1 MTVRLLPRSL
11 FGRIALILFLGLAA
25 AQVLTFLVVLRERSE
40 ASWTMMVGYLAKD
53 VASAVAILDRLPPA
67 ERAEWLPRL
76 DRRNYSYSLE
86 PQQRRGGADPDLRML
101 ASAVSAVLG
110 PDRPVETASPMQLHV
125 RLADGTPLSVVLAP
139 PAMLI
144 SSWIF
149 VVLAAQLALL
159 GAAAWFAVRLVAR
172 PLTTL
177 AVASD
182 SLGPDLK
189 APVLPEGGPLEVAHA
204 ARAFNAMQR
213 RIADHLTERTRILA
227 AVSHDLQ
234 TPITRMRLRVDLLED
249 AALRDRL
256 QGDLEAMRALVREGI
271 SYARSAEGIAE
282 PPARVD
288 LNALLDSLAHDYRDA
303 GHSIRLSGKVA
314 GPVSTRPHT
323 LRRIVTNLVDN
334 ALKFAAE
341 AEIEVTENEG
351 GVRISV
357 FDRGP
362 GIDPGELEAVLQ
374 PFYRVEGSRSR
385 DTGGTGLGLAI
396 ARQLASRLGGALTL
410 ANRPQ
415 GGLEARVTL
424 PVL

>member
-1 MTVRLLPRSL
+1 MRLLPRSL
-11 FGRIALILFLGLAA
+11 FGRIALILFLALAA
-25 AQVLTFLVVLRERSE
+25 AQALTFVVVLKERSE

-53 VASAVAILDRLPPA
+53 VANAVAILDRLPLA

-76 DRRNYSYSLE
+76 DRRNYSYSLSAPE
-86 PQQRRGGADPDLRML
+86 QQGGADPDVQML
-101 ASAVSAVLG
+101 AAAVAASLG
-110 PDRPVETASPMQLHV
+110 PDRTVEAAAPM
-125 RLADGTPLSVVLAP
+125 RLGLRLVDGTPLTVTLAP
-139 PAMLI
+139 PVMLI

-149 VVLAAQLALL
+149 VVLAVQLALL
-159 GAAAWFAVRLVAR
+159 GAAAWFAVRLVTR
-172 PLTTL
+172 PLTSL

-182 SLGPDLK
+182 SLGPDMK
-189 APVLPEGGPLEVAHA
+189 AAALPEGGPLEVAHA

-213 RIADHLTERTRILA
+213 RLADHLTERTRILA

-249 AALRDRL
+249 ENLRDRL
-256 QGDLEAMRALVREGI
+256 QGDLEAMHALVQEGI
-271 SYARSAEGIAE
+271 AYARSAEGIAE

-288 LNALLDSLAHDYRDA
+288 LDALLDSLAHDYRDA
-303 GHSIRLSGKVA
+303 GHAIRLSGQLA
-314 GPVSTRPHT
+314 APVTTRPHT

-341 AEIEVTENEG
+341 AEIEISQDGEG
-351 GVRISV
+351 IRIAV
-357 FDRGP
+357 LDRGP
-362 GIDPGELEAVLQ
+362 GIDPAELEAVLQ
-374 PFYRVEGSRSR
+374 PFYRLENSRSR

-396 ARQLASRLGGALTL
+396 ARQLALLLGGSLTL

-415 GGLEARVTL
+415 GGLEACIRL